1 MKEETKH
8 IIFSGGGTLGP
19 VMPLV
24 AVLQELR
31 ARHSAWKF
39 LWVGTTTGPE
49 REVLECMGVRF
60 VALPPAKWRRY
71 KSFKNITDLA
81 ILSYDIFKSWR
92 IIKHFQPDILIT
104 AGGYVSLP
112 LHIAGRV
119 ARIPMLVHQEDVV
132 PGLANR
138 FMARFATLVTVTF
151 ERSASCFKKRRA
163 VYIGNPV
170 RAGLKAVGHAEAP
183 AHFGFSPARKTIVVI
198 GGGTGATRLNRLV
211 AEALPVLGKK
221 YQILHV
227 TGRGK
232 AYWGNSQ
239 DIHHQSIAA
248 HYKQFEFLDERE
260 LGLAFAAADIVVT
273 RAGLGTLSEL
283 AVLGK
288 PAMIVPIKNSHQ
300 EQNAEAFAGRGAAVL
315 FEETGSYEDF
325 ARALQEILNDD
336 RELALMA
343 HNMKKIMPANAREAF
358 AVAVEE
364 LVK

>member
-1 MKEETKH
+1 MKEDIKR

-24 AVLQELR
+24 AVWQELR
-31 ARHSAWKF
+31 ARHSAWEF

-49 REVLECMGVRF
+49 RAIIERAGVRF
-60 VALPPAKWRRY
+60 VALPPAKWRKY

-81 ILSYDIFKSWR
+81 VLSYDIFKSWR

-104 AGGYVSLP
+104 AGGYVSVP
-112 LHIAGRV
+112 LHITGSILH
-119 ARIPMLVHQEDVV
+119 IPMLVHQEDVV

-138 FMARFATLVTVTF
+138 IMARWGTLVTVTF
-151 ERSASCFKKRRA
+151 ERSLAYFKTRRKLW
-163 VYIGNPV
+163 IGNPV
-170 RAGLKAVGHAEAP
+170 RVSFGTASRSEALT
-183 AHFGFSPARKTIVVI
+183 HFGLSSVRKTIVAI
-198 GGGTGATRLNRLV
+198 GGGTGATSLNRLI
-211 AEALPVLGKK
+211 ASALPMLGKK
-221 YQILHV
+221 YQIVHV

-239 DIHHQSIAA
+239 DVHRQTIAA

-288 PAMIVPIKNSHQ
+288 PAMIVPIKDSHQ
-300 EQNAEAFAGRGAAVL
+300 EQNAEVFVGRGAAVL
-315 FEETGSYEDF
+315 FEETGTYEDF
-325 ARALQEILNDD
+325 ARVLQEVLDDD
-336 RELALMA
+336 RELAIMA
-343 HNMKKIMPANAREAF
+343 HNIKKIMPANAREAF

>member
-1 MKEETKH
+1 MKEETKR

-31 ARHSAWKF
+31 VRYSAWEF

-49 REVLECMGVRF
+49 REVLERVGVRF
-60 VALPPAKWRRY
+60 VALPPAKWRKY
-71 KSFKNITDLA
+71 KSLKNITDLA
-81 ILSYDIFKSWR
+81 VLSYDIFKSWK

-104 AGGYVSLP
+104 AGGYVSVP
-112 LHIAGRV
+112 LHIAGRI

-138 FMARFATLVTVTF
+138 IMARFATLVTVTF
-151 ERSASCFKKRRA
+151 ERSAPYFKNRR
-163 VYIGNPV
+163 VVCIGNPV
-170 RAGLKAVGHAEAP
+170 RAGLQTVRRAESL
-183 AHFGFSPARKTIVVI
+183 AHFSFSSARKTLLVI
-198 GGGTGATRLNRLV
+198 GGGTGATRLNHLV
-211 AEALPVLGKK
+211 AEALPILGKK
-221 YQILHV
+221 YQVLHV

-232 AYWGNSQ
+232 AYWGSSQ
-239 DIHHQSIAA
+239 DMRHKAIVA
-248 HYKQFEFLDERE
+248 HYRYFEFLDERE

-288 PAMIVPIKNSHQ
+288 PAMIVPIKHSHQ
-300 EQNAEAFAGRGAAVL
+300 EENAAVFAGRGAAIL
-315 FEETGSYEDF
+315 FEETVSYEDF
-325 ARALQEILNDD
+325 ARAAQEMLDDD

-343 HNMKKIMPANAREAF
+343 HNMKKIMPSNAREAF

-364 LVK
+364 LIK